1 MPEYDPFQ
9 FDVLWDYND
18 PAGTEARFRELL
30 PMPEDQPSATAE
42 LLTQIARAQGLQRR
56 FADAHLTLDD
66 VEQLLPD
73 LEARPGVRYWLERGR
88 VYNSSGDKETAR
100 VCFETALRLAS
111 SDAATEQYAVD
122 AAHMLAIVAPPDEAL
137 DWNLRA
143 LAMAEAATDPAAR
156 DWRGS
161 LYNNIGWTY
170 HAQGDYPTALAY
182 LQKALDFRREKGQAA
197 ETFIARWCVAR
208 VRRDLGEVEQALA
221 EQQALREEM
230 VKLDRPDGYV
240 YEEIAECLLLLGEV
254 NAARPYFA
262 LAYDTLSQDAWL
274 TAEEPERLA
283 RLYRLS
289 GAGA

>member
-1 MPEYDPFQ
+1 MSEFDPLQ
-9 FDVLWDYND
+9 FNALWDYND
-18 PAGTEARFRELL
+18 PAATEARFRELL
-30 PMPEDQPSATAE
+30 PAMEEQPAATAE

-56 FADAHLTLDD
+56 FADAHRTLDN

-73 LEARPGVRYWLERGR
+73 MDTRPGVRYWLERGR
-88 VYNSSGDKETAR
+88 VHNSSGDKETAR
-100 VCFETALRLAS
+100 TCFETALRLAS

-122 AAHMLAIVAPPDEAL
+122 AAHMLAIVAPSDEAL

-221 EQQALREEM
+221 EQRALLVEM